1 MLETMQAVNHYIII
15 DPIKEKP
22 KEQNGLIIT
31 DAHTD
36 DVRYLKGKIK
46 SVGFGT
52 EGLSPDDVI
61 YYDRHAGHGIE
72 CGGKLFKVIQQR
84 DVVVVL

>member
-1 MLETMQAVNHYIII
+1 MQAVNHYIII
-15 DPIKEKP
+15 NPIKEEP

-36 DVRYLKGKIK
+36 DVRYLKGEIV
-46 SVGFGT
+46 SVGFAT
-52 EGLSPDDVI
+52 EGLKPGDLI

-72 CGGKLFKVIQQR
+72 QDGKLLKVIQQR